1 MFIFVPHI
9 YDSFF
14 SVPYRA
20 CLCDLDTI
28 FNIAAAIPKPAA
40 IPSCWSIFAIF
51 RLRFR
56 TTGHKNE
63 RSSYIYVST
72 SHTYICRL
80 LVCRDLRVRFC
91 TCDFDLRFVSA
102 IYGRDPSA
110 RFVSVLCIRDWKMRF
125 VLAICRCDS
134 KMRFVRAL
142 SSCDFMTVIL
152 SAIHEN
158 DVRLTCYDK

>member
-1 MFIFVPHI
+1 MPHI
-9 YDSFF
+9 CDTFF
-14 SVPYRA
+14 SVPYHA
-20 CLCDLDTI
+20 CLCDLGTI
-28 FNIAAAIPKPAA
+28 SNIAAVIPKPAA

-91 TCDFDLRFVSA
+91 TCDLDLRFVSA

-110 RFVSVLCIRDWKMRF
+110 RFVRAIR
-125 VLAICRCDS
+125 
-134 KMRFVRAL
+134 VRAL
-142 SSCDFMTVIL
+142 YPRLENAICTCDLQVRFEN
-152 SAIHEN
+152 AIH
-158 DVRLTCYDK
+158 TCTFILRFYDRDSVCDS